1 LTEAQTTLCSD
12 LPHIFY
18 SMAALT
24 LMKVQQP
31 LPFIVSSAG
40 AGTAVMKVIK
50 KTTKGAHKAETK
62 ETDAKKAKTTATSD
76 RNKAEIVKH
85 GAAVDNAH
93 ENSRLAAAKKAEAK
107 LRLLMRMLKLR
118 MAKVKVLEAQA
129 LIIEAQALFK
139 KARMYASAANL
150 DSRALL
156 DEAKKLIG
164 CLGATKEEKK
174 ELEKI
179 GEKD

>member
-1 LTEAQTTLCSD
+1 
-12 LPHIFY
+12 
-18 SMAALT
+18 MAALT

-62 ETDAKKAKTTATSD
+62 ETDAKKAKTTATPWNRQRQEASD

>member
-1 LTEAQTTLCSD
+1 
-12 LPHIFY
+12 
-18 SMAALT
+18 
-24 LMKVQQP
+24 MKV
-31 LPFIVSSAG
+31 
-40 AGTAVMKVIK
+40 MKK
-50 KTTKGAHKAETK
+50 TKGAHKAETK
-62 ETDAKKAKTTATSD
+62 ETDAKKAKTTANPRIRQRQEAND

-93 ENSRLAAAKKAEAK
+93 ENSRLAAAKKAEANAEA
-107 LRLLMRMLKLR
+107 MLAE
-118 MAKVKVLEAQA
+118 AKAADANAEATLALAKAEVL
-129 LIIEAQALFK
+129 EAQALFK

-150 DSRALL
+150 DSQALL